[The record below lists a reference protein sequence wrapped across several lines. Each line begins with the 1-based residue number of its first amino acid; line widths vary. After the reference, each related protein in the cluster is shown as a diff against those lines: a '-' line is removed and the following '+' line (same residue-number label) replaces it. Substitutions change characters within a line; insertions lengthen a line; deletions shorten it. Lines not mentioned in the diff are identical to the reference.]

1 MRYTRYCPSLHPK
14 VPADL
19 LASAW
24 SALFSW
30 RSALSEGDL
39 LDVYN
44 TLEGEWYLSKVVPL
58 DPEDECELEETLS
71 ETSIDVGSGGKVEAE
86 TVSSGV
92 AAASNK
98 GVHIRIHYQGW
109 PVK

>member
-1 MRYTRYCPSLHPK
+1 M
-14 VPADL
+14 
-19 LASAW
+19 
-24 SALFSW
+24 
-30 RSALSEGDL
+30 

-58 DPEDECELEETLS
+58 HPEDECELEET
-71 ETSIDVGSGGKVEAE
+71 SIDVGGVGKVEAE
-86 TVSSGV
+86 TASAGV
-92 AAASNK
+92 AAASTK